1 MKIQRILPLSAILV
15 GFAAL
20 PSLAGSSYVEN
31 SFNLKNTYNGY
42 SKTDVDVNQLY
53 LGTRS
58 AGSDATKD
66 EYSITKTD
74 YNEKGDVAGSWRETN
89 FSEVDVADISVS
101 SWSEESGAFINSTK
115 VAVDESYQFS
125 GFDKTHRVTSGFD
138 F

>member
-1 MKIQRILPLSAILV
+1 MKLQRVLPLSAILV

-31 SFNLKNTYNGY
+31 SFNLKNTYNGHSDTKVKVHEVY
-42 SKTDVDVNQLY
+42 K
-53 LGTRS
+53 GTRS
-58 AGSDATKD
+58 AGSDAVKNEWSVT
-66 EYSITKTD
+66 TTD
-74 YNEKGDVAGSWRETN
+74 YTEKGDVAGSWRETN

-101 SWSEESGAFINSTK
+101 SWSSEHGRFKNTTD
-115 VAVDESYQFS
+115 VAVHESYDFS